1 MRVVELSHT
10 FAPHGGAKVKV
21 KVESGADRAC
31 IIVNGY
37 DHSPNGLGLNMVVL
51 SPSGELERTEAD
63 YREALRLLH
72 ALAVVQDDELL
83 LIAQCGGLRR
93 EHVTWCTFDPSTGR
107 RDASAWNAL
116 RSFGVDLPATDDATS
131 KLPRMSLPRLLD
143 YARQEVP
150 GWLQEEPV
158 PMTRTAWAVALTN
171 ARSSA
176 QHLVDAG
183 LAHGCEPLLAACS
196 GTAVLVTV
204 LAAGE
209 AAHDAHRA
217 AQQLVKDL
225 ACAGSVFTCN
235 RPA

>member
-1 MRVVELSHT
+1 
-10 FAPHGGAKVKV
+10 
-21 KVESGADRAC
+21 
-31 IIVNGY
+31 
-37 DHSPNGLGLNMVVL
+37 
-51 SPSGELERTEAD
+51 
-63 YREALRLLH
+63 
-72 ALAVVQDDELL
+72 
-83 LIAQCGGLRR
+83 
-93 EHVTWCTFDPSTGR
+93 VTWCTFDPS
-107 RDASAWNAL
+107 AWNAL
-116 RSFGVDLPATDDATS
+116 RSFSVDLPATDDATS

-143 YARQEVP
+143 YVTAPPVP

-158 PMTRTAWAVALTN
+158 PVTRTAWAVALTN

-196 GTAVLVTV
+196 GTAVL
-204 LAAGE
+204 AAGE
-209 AAHDAHRA
+209 AAHDVHKA